1 MYDLRLK
8 IKDVDLDQRPHKL
21 WTIEIID
28 EQKYRSCLFNSA
40 IKKRRRKRRKALCK
54 PACY

>member
-1 MYDLRLK
+1 MYDLWLE

-28 EQKYRSCLFNSA
+28 ERKYRSCLFNSA
-40 IKKRRRKRRKALCK
+40 INEGEREKSFI
-54 PACY
+54 